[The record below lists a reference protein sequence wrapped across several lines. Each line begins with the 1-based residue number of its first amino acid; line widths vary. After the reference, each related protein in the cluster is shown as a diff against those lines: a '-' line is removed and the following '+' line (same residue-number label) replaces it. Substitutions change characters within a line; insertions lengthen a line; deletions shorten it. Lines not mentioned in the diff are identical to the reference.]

1 MNKLISFIAI
11 NLVSLSLLA
20 QTVND
25 IPIKDIDVEYIQ
37 IVGAAKFFST
47 KVVVGID
54 FGQRTKY
61 FKMGNTIVKD
71 EYGKP
76 VEFNS
81 MIDALNFMT
90 KNGFEFVTAYAVTIY
105 KQNVYHYLMRNR
117 KNEIFEKS
125 VPPTPANIAIPS
137 NENKTILEPAPSFES
152 KITLEILKDIDGN
165 SYRISQIGNKKWMAE
180 NLKVSR
186 FRNGDLIPG
195 IESDIKWSDA
205 KKGARCIYDNSPNY
219 GKLLGNLYNGY
230 VILDGRNI
238 CPVGWHLPSD
248 SEWEMLIKTMG
259 GVNEASVKLKATK
272 GWSNELN
279 GTNSSGM
286 NVLPSGSRNESGQFV
301 GAGKVGIWWSN
312 TKDPSGLKIWTRTLT
327 NDKQEVG
334 RFASNPQIGGYI
346 RCVQD

>member
-11 NLVSLSLLA
+11 NLVSFSLLA

-25 IPIKDIDVEYIQ
+25 IPIKDIDVEYVQ

-137 NENKTILEPAPSFES
+137 NENITILEPAPSFEA
-152 KITLEILKDIDGN
+152 KITLEILKDIDVN

-186 FRNGDLIPG
+186 FRNGDLIPE

-205 KKGARCIYDNSPNY
+205 KKGARSIYDNSPNY

-248 SEWEMLIKTMG
+248 SEWEMLIKTLG

-272 GWSNELN
+272 GWTNELN
-279 GTNSSGM
+279 GNNSSGM

-301 GAGKVGIWWSN
+301 GAGKVGVWWSN
-312 TKDPSGLKIWTRTLT
+312 TKDPIGLKIWTRTLT
-327 NDKQEVG
+327 NDRQEVG